1 MTMTPYNAGNIFKYY
16 PTERISFFDDF
27 LIRFTQTEDLND
39 PAECLPKFKYFC
51 DPGFKKERA
60 QKTWERKFPDNKSE
74 SKRKHYCR
82 QFIKTMNW
90 KETIKSSYTKHL
102 KMLGILSLSKS
113 SLNGHLWENYAKDVF
128 CIGFS
133 SISPFFH
140 FRDVRLGYMGFIQ
153 AAKLLPD
160 KLFSRHVYYIPK
172 TKPFQFKGRKY
183 DFLHGQDYRE
193 KLPAT
198 LYLTKDTYLY
208 PDNPP
213 DRFIQIV
220 GGENVPD
227 VGFVCGYAA
236 REEDGSPLL
245 RKNRISRAGFL
256 YTSSKTYPYAMDG
269 GKIPV
274 IRKVAMVK
282 ESRCK
287 L

>member
-1 MTMTPYNAGNIFKYY
+1 MTGNLMKYKQEHNMTMTPYNAGNIFKYY

-113 SLNGHLWENYAKDVF
+113 SLNGHLWENYAKDGF

-133 SISPFFH
+133 SISPFFQRRSTDPQGTGELYEVTYDDTPIILDARR
-140 FRDVRLGYMGFIQ
+140 FYDPNFMQLRMFYQ
-153 AAKLLPD
+153 
-160 KLFSRHVYYIPK
+160 K
-172 TKPFQFKGRKY
+172 TKKWELEEEIRIIRLRCTADNEIDNRFSLFRIQSDAITAVYFSPTASSKFIADAVAKIQG
-183 DFLHGQDYRE
+183 
-193 KLPAT
+193 KLPNLPFFKVEHT
-198 LYLTKDTYLY
+198 NRSNTISGLT
-208 PDNPP
+208 
-213 DRFIQIV
+213 
-220 GGENVPD
+220 
-227 VGFVCGYAA
+227 A
-236 REEDGSPLL
+236 RA
-245 RKNRISRAGFL
+245 I
-256 YTSSKTYPYAMDG
+256 T
-269 GKIPV
+269 I
-274 IRKVAMVK
+274 
-282 ESRCK
+282 
-287 L
+287 